1 MTMPINVRRVR
12 DVRADVR
19 ALNCRESLAAVGVC
33 GTCGTRLTW
42 AGAGAGANGRH
53 TAAPRCASRA
63 YAGGRTSRTRRTRL
77 VPQPFSGYRI
87 PHTPPHSP
95 HMLARARFSA
105 LTIFEGNGEGG
116 SNG

>member
-19 ALNCRESLAAVGVC
+19 ALNCCESIAAVGVC
-33 GTCGTRLTW
+33 GMCGHRPTW
-42 AGAGAGANGRH
+42 AGAGANGYR
-53 TAAPRCASRA
+53 AATPQIVSRA
-63 YAGGRTSRTRRTRL
+63 YMGDRTSRTRRTRL
-77 VPQPFSGYRI
+77 VPRGFIDFRI

-105 LTIFEGNGEGG
+105 LTIFEGNGVGG
-116 SNG
+116 ING

>member
-19 ALNCRESLAAVGVC
+19 ALNCRASLAVVGVC
-33 GTCGTRLTW
+33 GTCGHRPTW
-42 AGAGAGANGRH
+42 AGAGENGYR
-53 TAAPRCASRA
+53 AATPQCTSRA
-63 YAGGRTSRTRRTRL
+63 YVGDRTSRTRRTRV
-77 VPQPFSGYRI
+77 VPRGFSGYRI

-95 HMLARARFSA
+95 HMLTRARFSA

>member
-1 MTMPINVRRVR
+1 MTMPINVRCVR

-19 ALNCRESLAAVGVC
+19 AMNCRESLAAVRVC
-33 GTCGTRLTW
+33 GMCGHRPTW
-42 AGAGAGANGRH
+42 AGACANGHRSA
-53 TAAPRCASRA
+53 TPRCGSRA
-63 YAGGRTSRTRRTRL
+63 YIDDRTSRTRRTRL
-77 VPQPFSGYRI
+77 VPRGFSGYCI

-95 HMLARARFSA
+95 HMFARARFSA

>member
-1 MTMPINVRRVR
+1 MTIPTNVRCVR

-33 GTCGTRLTW
+33 GTCGTRPTW
-42 AGAGAGANGRH
+42 ACAGANGRH
-53 TAAPRCASRA
+53 AVAPRCASRA
-63 YAGGRTSRTRRTRL
+63 YMGGRTSRTRRTRL

-105 LTIFEGNGEGG
+105 LTIFEGNGVGG